1 MNSPTPTPSPEDSDL
16 GPWRPSQEGPKYER
30 VQSSQTKYS
39 FLHTCFSPLVQNL
52 LWPLIVLQM
61 SLSSLGFQALQNRS
75 PTPFCCDLPPS
86 LPWFYPPF
94 QPGLPPLSPPS
105 EHMSPWFILAIP
117 AGRDQPVQ
125 RLPVTVRPAFST
137 LFTVVSPLVLHPTVA
152 PDFFPPCCSENPL
165 TFFWGPGSLWASLLI
180 FHK

>member
-1 MNSPTPTPSPEDSDL
+1 MNSPTFTPSPEDSDL
-16 GPWRPSQEGPKYER
+16 GPRRPSQEGLKSDR

-39 FLHTCFSPLVQNL
+39 FLHTCFSPPLQNL

-61 SLSSLGFQALQNRS
+61 SFSSLGFQALQNRS
-75 PTPFCCDLPPS
+75 PPPFCLDLPPS
-86 LPWFYPPF
+86 LPWFYPLF
-94 QPGLPPLSPPS
+94 QLGLPPPSRPS

-125 RLPVTVRPAFST
+125 RLPVAMRPALST
-137 LFTVVSPLVLHPTVA
+137 LFTVASPLLLHPTVA
-152 PDFFPPCCSENPL
+152 PDFFPPCSSENPL
-165 TFFWGPGSLWASLLI
+165 TFLRGSGSLWASLLI